1 MNPPVE
7 VRICDCVPTAQGNFG
22 EVFHARLRLDNTA
35 VAVKACKDNL
45 PPEQKSKFLI
55 EARSAH
61 THTHTLLCILIL
73 HCPGFWNNTTTP
85 MWWSW
90 SGCALRNSPST
101 SSWSSLKVRIG
112 LSLVLLDYFNCLFDI
127 FLFTPVFLFLRWW
140 FSLLPA

>member
-61 THTHTLLCILIL
+61 THTHTSLYTHPTLSRILKQYNHPNVVKLIGVCTQKQPIYIVMEL
-73 HCPGFWNNTTTP
+73 IEGKNWTVI
-85 MWWSW
+85 SA
-90 SGCALRNSPST
+90 SG
-101 SSWSSLKVRIG
+101 
-112 LSLVLLDYFNCLFDI
+112 LF
-127 FLFTPVFLFLRWW
+127 
-140 FSLLPA
+140 